1 MITIT
6 RLPEL
11 APRHETE
18 PIGFYGLR
26 ILTYILEHGIT
37 CTLDAEQL
45 QLADHMANTA
55 VQARE
60 ILPGA
65 VDKISAARHQI
76 KRSLRV
82 LAMRAHEDRVLA
94 ELRAETVPD
103 AETETAPGSELEQ
116 LSKAEQAVKLLRA
129 SLSLIVDQN
138 GSDDS
143 DPSGR
148 VPRVPKPIAPAP
160 GHNLSIPGARRQ
172 PREDIF

>member
-1 MITIT
+1 MTTIT

-11 APRHETE
+11 APKHETE

-26 ILTYILEHGIT
+26 ILTYILETGIT

-65 VDKISAARHQI
+65 VDRISAARHQI

-82 LAMRAHEDRVLA
+82 LAMRAHETELLA
-94 ELRAETVPD
+94 ALS
-103 AETETAPGSELEQ
+103 AETEPSTETETDPGSELDQ

-129 SLSLIVDQN
+129 SLSLIVEDN
-138 GSDDS
+138 GSDDT

-148 VPRVPKPIAPAP
+148 VPRVPRPIAPASGDRLP
-160 GHNLSIPGARRQ
+160 IPGARRQ
-172 PREDIF
+172 TREDIF

>member
-11 APRHETE
+11 TPRHETE

-26 ILTYILEHGIT
+26 ILAYILETGIT

-45 QLADHMANTA
+45 QLADHMASTA

-76 KRSLRV
+76 KRSLSV
-82 LAMRAHEDRVLA
+82 IAMLEHEAKMLALLNA
-94 ELRAETVPD
+94 TD
-103 AETETAPGSELEQ
+103 AETETETEQGSELEQ
-116 LSKAEQAVKLLRA
+116 LSKAERAVKLLRA
-129 SLSLIVDQN
+129 SLSLIVDQS
-138 GSDDS
+138 SDDS

-148 VPRVPKPIAPAP
+148 VPRVPRPIAPAP
-160 GHNLSIPGARRQ
+160 GDRLPIPGARI
-172 PREDIF
+172 REDIF